1 MPHRA
6 IHIAPPA
13 TATDASVT
21 DWLAKEA
28 VLLGPALSGLRRTLH
43 QHPEMGGAEET
54 TAALIT
60 GVLES
65 LGLETTTHVA
75 GHGVVAVIEGG
86 HPGPTVCLRADMDA
100 LGIQD
105 EKRVPYRSRIANT
118 AHACGH
124 DAHVACGLGAA
135 ILLTHLAPHLPGR
148 IKLLFQPAEEQIG
161 HGANEMVAAG
171 VMENP
176 KVEAI
181 FGLHCQPHLHVG
193 EVGICHG
200 VMMAAG
206 DFFTIE
212 IEGRSGHAARPH
224 EAIDT
229 VLVAAQ
235 AVCALHEII
244 PRRISP
250 HTPTVLTVGAIH
262 AGISANVIPG
272 HATLSG
278 TVRTLSNDARLRVH
292 EVMEEVLDGVTRAMG
307 AHFCLDYQV
316 GAPPVINDPALTDLL
331 AAAAGRVVGD
341 AGVIELTE
349 PSMGGEDFSCYQQLA
364 PGSYFRLGTAND
376 DPATHHPLHHACF
389 DLDEGALPLGAQILA
404 QAAWEYLQGQEKPAS
419 RRASRR

>member
-6 IHIAPPA
+6 LNIAPPA
-13 TATDASVT
+13 EASDATIT
-21 DWLAKEA
+21 GWLAEEA
-28 VLLGPALSGLRRTLH
+28 ARLAPALTTLRRTFH
-43 QHPEMGGAEET
+43 QHPEMGGEEET

-65 LGLETTTHVA
+65 LGLPTTTGVA
-75 GHGVVAVIEGG
+75 GHGVVALIEGER
-86 HPGPTVCLRADMDA
+86 PGPTVCLRADMDA

-105 EKRVPYRSRIANT
+105 EKRVAYRSRVANT
-118 AHACGH
+118 THACGH
-124 DAHVACGLGAA
+124 DAHIACGLGAA
-135 ILLTHLAPHLPGR
+135 ILLAHLAPHLTGR
-148 IKLLFQPAEEQIG
+148 VKLLFQPAEEVIG

-171 VMENP
+171 VLGEP
-176 KVEAI
+176 KVDAI

-193 EVGICHG
+193 EVAVCHG

-250 HTPTVLTVGAIH
+250 HDPTVLTVGAIH

-272 HATLSG
+272 RATLSG
-278 TVRTLSNDARLRVH
+278 TVRTLSNETRMRV
-292 EVMEEVLDGVTRAMG
+292 R
-307 AHFCLDYQV
+307 
-316 GAPPVINDPALTDLL
+316 
-331 AAAAGRVVGD
+331 
-341 AGVIELTE
+341 
-349 PSMGGEDFSCYQQLA
+349 
-364 PGSYFRLGTAND
+364 
-376 DPATHHPLHHACF
+376 
-389 DLDEGALPLGAQILA
+389 
-404 QAAWEYLQGQEKPAS
+404 
-419 RRASRR
+419 

>member
-1 MPHRA
+1 MPHRGLNIAAPA
-6 IHIAPPA
+6 IA
-13 TATDASVT
+13 TNAAVT
-21 DWLAKEA
+21 QWLADESA
-28 VLLGPALSGLRRTLH
+28 RLAPALTTLRRTLH
-43 QHPEMGGAEET
+43 QHPEMGGEEET

-65 LGLETTTHVA
+65 LGLPTTTGVA
-75 GHGVVAVIEGG
+75 GHGVVAVIEGE

-105 EKRVPYRSRIANT
+105 EKRVAYRSRVANT
-118 AHACGH
+118 THACGH
-124 DAHVACGLGAA
+124 DAHTTIGLGAA

-148 IKLLFQPAEEQIG
+148 VKLLFQPAEETIG
-161 HGANEMVAAG
+161 RGANEMVAAG
-171 VMENP
+171 VMDNP
-176 KVEAI
+176 KVDAI

-193 EVGICHG
+193 EVAVCHG

-229 VLVAAQ
+229 VLVAAR

-250 HTPTVLTVGAIH
+250 HDPTVLTVGAIH

-272 HATLSG
+272 RATLTG
-278 TVRTLSNDARLRVH
+278 TVRTLANDARVRVR
-292 EVMEEVLDGVTRAMG
+292 EVMEEVLDGVCRTMG
-307 AHFCLDYQV
+307 AHFRLDYQV
-316 GAPPVINDPALTDLL
+316 GAPPVVNDPALTDLL
-331 AAAAGRVVGD
+331 AHAAARIVGKERVKEID
-341 AGVIELTE
+341 L
-349 PSMGGEDFSCYQQLA
+349 PSMGGEDFSYYQELA

-376 DPATHHPLHHACF
+376 DPATHHPLHHASF
-389 DLDEGALPLGAQILA
+389 DIDEAALPLGARILV
-404 QAAWEYLQGQEKPAS
+404 QAAWEYLHKAG
-419 RRASRR
+419 

>member
-6 IHIAPPA
+6 LNIAPPA
-13 TATDASVT
+13 AASDTAVT
-21 DWLAKEA
+21 EWLAAEA
-28 VLLGPALSGLRRTLH
+28 PRLTPALTTLRRTLH
-43 QHPEMGGAEET
+43 QHPEMGGEEET

-60 GVLES
+60 GVLQS
-65 LGLETTTHVA
+65 LGLPTTTGVA
-75 GHGVVAVIEGG
+75 GHGVVALIEGE

-105 EKRVPYRSRIANT
+105 EKRVSYRSRVANT

-124 DAHVACGLGAA
+124 DAHIACGLGAA

-148 IKLLFQPAEEQIG
+148 VKLLFQPAEEVIG

-171 VMENP
+171 VMEEP
-176 KVEAI
+176 KVDAI

-193 EVGICHG
+193 EVAVCHG

-212 IEGRSGHAARPH
+212 IEGQSGHAARPH

-250 HTPTVLTVGAIH
+250 HDPTVLTIGAIH

-272 HATLSG
+272 RATLSG
-278 TVRTLSNDARLRVH
+278 TVRTLANDARLRVR
-292 EVMEEVLDGVTRAMG
+292 EVMEEVLDGVCRTMG
-307 AHFCLDYQV
+307 AHFHLDYQV
-316 GAPPVINDPALTDLL
+316 GAPPVINDPNLTDLL
-331 AAAAGRVVGD
+331 AAAAAKVVGEEQ
-341 AGVIELTE
+341 VTE
-349 PSMGGEDFSCYQQLA
+349 IDLPSMGGEDFSCYQELA

-389 DLDEGALPLGAQILA
+389 DIDEAALPLGAQLLA
-404 QAAWEYLQGQEKPAS
+404 QVAWAYLRQQG
-419 RRASRR
+419 

>member
-6 IHIAPPA
+6 LNIAPPA
-13 TATDASVT
+13 IASDAAVT
-21 DWLAKEA
+21 GWLAEEA
-28 VLLGPALSGLRRTLH
+28 ARLGPALSGIRRTLH

-65 LGLETTTHVA
+65 LGLPTTTGVA
-75 GHGVVAVIEGG
+75 GHGVVAVVDGEQ
-86 HPGPTVCLRADMDA
+86 PGPTVCLRADMDA

-105 EKRVPYRSRIANT
+105 EKRVAYRSRVANT
-118 AHACGH
+118 THACGH
-124 DAHVACGLGAA
+124 DAHTTIGLGAA
-135 ILLTHLAPHLPGR
+135 ILLTHLAPHLAGR
-148 IKLLFQPAEEQIG
+148 VKLLFQPAEEVIG

-171 VMENP
+171 VMDDP
-176 KVEAI
+176 KVDAI

-193 EVGICHG
+193 EVAVCHG

-206 DFFTIE
+206 DFFTID
-212 IEGRSGHAARPH
+212 IEGQSGHAARPH

-235 AVCALHEII
+235 AVCALHAII

-272 HATLSG
+272 RATLTG
-278 TVRTLSNDARLRVH
+278 TVRTLANDARLRVR
-292 EVMEEVLDGVTRAMG
+292 EVMEQVLDGVCRAMG
-307 AHFCLDYQV
+307 AHFTLDYQV
-316 GAPPVINDPALTDLL
+316 GAPPVVNDPALTDLL
-331 AAAAGRVVGD
+331 AAAAAKVVGKE
-341 AGVIELTE
+341 GVTE
-349 PSMGGEDFSCYQQLA
+349 VDLPSMGGEDFSCYQEVV

-389 DLDEGALPLGAQILA
+389 DLDERALPLGAQLLA
-404 QAAWEYLQGQEKPAS
+404 QAAWEYLQQG
-419 RRASRR
+419 RRPLP

>member
-6 IHIAPPA
+6 LNIAPPA
-13 TATDASVT
+13 AASDAAVT
-21 DWLAKEA
+21 EWLAQEA
-28 VLLGPALSGLRRTLH
+28 TRLAPALTTLRRTLH
-43 QHPEMGGAEET
+43 QHPEMGGEEET

-65 LGLETTTHVA
+65 LGLPTTTGVA
-75 GHGVVAVIEGG
+75 GHGVVAVIEGER
-86 HPGPTVCLRADMDA
+86 PGPTVCLRADMDA

-105 EKRVPYRSRIANT
+105 EKRVAYRSRTANT
-118 AHACGH
+118 THACGH
-124 DAHVACGLGAA
+124 DAHTAIGLGAA
-135 ILLTHLAPHLPGR
+135 ILLTHLAPHLPGQV
-148 IKLLFQPAEEQIG
+148 KLLFQPAEEVIG

-171 VMENP
+171 MMENP
-176 KVEAI
+176 KVDAI

-193 EVGICHG
+193 EVAVCHG

-212 IEGRSGHAARPH
+212 IEGQSGHAARPH

-235 AVCALHEII
+235 AVCALHQII

-250 HTPTVLTVGAIH
+250 HDPTVLTVGAIH

-272 HATLSG
+272 HATLTG
-278 TVRTLSNDARLRVH
+278 TVRTLAHDARLRVR
-292 EVMEEVLDGVTRAMG
+292 EVMEEVLDGVCRAMG
-307 AHFCLDYQV
+307 AHYVLDYQV
-316 GAPPVINDPALTDLL
+316 GAPPVINDAALTDLL
-331 AAAAGRVVGD
+331 AHAACKVVGMERVVEID
-341 AGVIELTE
+341 Q
-349 PSMGGEDFSCYQQLA
+349 PSMGGEDFSCYQEIC

-389 DLDEGALPLGAQILA
+389 DIDEQALPLGARILA
-404 QAAWEYLQGQEKPAS
+404 QAAWEYLNRE
-419 RRASRR
+419 R